1 MTRWRKPGRGLVE
14 WGGRVQHSNAEMTLQ
29 REVVAARLG
38 EFRMTLISRWRGEA
52 LGKAVLEIAW
62 GVGGGWLRW
71 GADV

>member
-1 MTRWRKPGRGLVE
+1 
-14 WGGRVQHSNAEMTLQ
+14 MTLQ

-62 GVGGGWLRW
+62 GVGGGWLRL
-71 GADV
+71 GVDV